1 MTVNSGGVVRYRQ
14 RLLPQGVRMI
24 WHPLLWLVQNLLYS
38 VVDAAARPIHQV
50 RVVETLGRGSCAF
63 LLPSQ
68 TARVL
73 AARRHDRH
81 LV

>member
-1 MTVNSGGVVRYRQ
+1 
-14 RLLPQGVRMI
+14 MI

-38 VVDAAARPIHQV
+38 VVNATPRLIHEV
-50 RVVETLGRGSCAF
+50 RVVETLWRGGTF